1 MNRNDLS
8 EKNTIEITNKKIS
21 KDIESLNNINV

>member
-21 KDIESLNNINV
+21 KDIESLNNINM